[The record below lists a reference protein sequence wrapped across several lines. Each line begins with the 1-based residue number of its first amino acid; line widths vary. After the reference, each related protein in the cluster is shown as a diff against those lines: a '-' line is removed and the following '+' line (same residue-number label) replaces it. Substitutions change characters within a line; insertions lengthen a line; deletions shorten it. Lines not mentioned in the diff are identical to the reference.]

1 MPAKDVFHDV
11 VRHALE
17 KEQWIITDDP
27 LFLRFG
33 GVDMY
38 IDLAAEQLMSAEKN
52 GEKIAVE
59 IKSFIGVSA
68 TTEFSTAL
76 GQFLKYQLA
85 LEEEQP
91 DRVLYLAIP
100 LDAYRSFFT
109 LELPRRLVERYRVNL
124 IVYEPEEEEIVTW
137 QKQMNI
143 DK

>member
-1 MPAKDVFHDV
+1 VAAKDVFHDA

-38 IDLAAEQLMSAEKN
+38 IDLAAEQLMSAERN

-68 TTEFSTAL
+68 TTEFST
-76 GQFLKYQLA
+76 A

-124 IVYEPEEEEIVTW
+124 IVYEPEEEEIVRW
-137 QKQMNI
+137 QK
-143 DK
+143 

>member
-1 MPAKDVFHDV
+1 VPAKDVFHDAV
-11 VRHALE
+11 KHALE
-17 KEQWIITDDP
+17 KEQWIVTDDP

-38 IDLAAEQLMSAEKN
+38 IDLAAEQLMSAERN

-100 LDAYRSFFT
+100 LDAERSFFT
-109 LELPRRLVERYRVNL
+109 LELPRRLVEKYRVNL
-124 IVYEPEEEEIVTW
+124 IVYEPEEEAIVRW

-143 DK
+143 GK